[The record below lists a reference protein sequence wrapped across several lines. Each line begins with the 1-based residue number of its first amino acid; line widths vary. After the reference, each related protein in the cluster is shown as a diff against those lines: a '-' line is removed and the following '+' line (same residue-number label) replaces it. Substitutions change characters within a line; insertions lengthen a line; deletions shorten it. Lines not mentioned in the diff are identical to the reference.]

1 MTVDTSMYGDVGACT
16 VQDAQPSK
24 TAFINNTQ
32 QCFAVQNGLDSVLDL
47 ARATFCTVTEQVH
60 ALVEQYRQ
68 TKDLGTLKVG
78 HTLHRSTSSTGDR
91 PTLDR

>member
-1 MTVDTSMYGDVGACT
+1 MLCGVHACAI
-16 VQDAQPSK
+16 QDAQPSK

-32 QCFAVQNGLDSVLDL
+32 QCFAVQSGLDSVLDL

-68 TKDLGTLKVG
+68 TEGLETLKVG
-78 HTLHRSTSSTGDR
+78 RTG
-91 PTLDR
+91 